1 MINILAPKS
10 PRYTILKKSSKC
22 SFCNTWEDM
31 ELNEISKK
39 IQIKFNGKERK
50 SPLIQDNLDSQVQVE
65 YTDILKNPSN
75 AL

>member
-1 MINILAPKS
+1 
-10 PRYTILKKSSKC
+10 
-22 SFCNTWEDM
+22 M